1 MGKVT
6 QEQADKQGVKLA
18 ELQALA
24 KDKECATYPGETLH
38 VRKVR
43 GGKVVVFNISEKAR
57 GEAIS
62 ATKQARKAAT
72 TGGTRSTEAVAAQSS
87 K

>member
-1 MGKVT
+1 MKVT
-6 QEQADKQGVKLA
+6 QEQATKYGVTLA
-18 ELQALA
+18 ELQKLA
-24 KDKECATYPGETLH
+24 EGKDCATYPGSTLH

-62 ATKQARKAAT
+62 ATKAAKKAAK
-72 TGGTRSTEAVAAQSS
+72 GRSASSTAEATV
-87 K
+87 